1 MCEYVQSSC
10 TCVGTFACV
19 CIFFGRSAYLHYL
32 KVNHIFAQRATLL
45 YTIFF
50 SLLFFVGF
58 SICQSEVVVILYH
71 FAVLYCIEIDLMSH
85 LLVT

>member
-1 MCEYVQSSC
+1 MCRVH
-10 TCVGTFACV
+10 VRVLVHLHVFAF
-19 CIFFGRSAYLHYL
+19 FFGRSAYLHYL

-71 FAVLYCIEIDLMSH
+71 SNIK
-85 LLVT
+85 

>member
-1 MCEYVQSSC
+1 MCRVH
-10 TCVGTFACV
+10 VRVLVHLHVFA
-19 CIFFGRSAYLHYL
+19 FFLLHYL

-71 FAVLYCIEIDLMSH
+71 SNIK
-85 LLVT
+85 